1 MPQDKAKT
9 YAKVLVETLEDASES
24 EAKKKVQRFKLML
37 QKRGDAK
44 YASEI
49 LREFAKAWKE
59 RKGPIATVVSAES
72 LAPAVRKEM
81 EQSLA
86 KSAIGGSASGGKK
99 YVVEEKVDKSV
110 IGGIAVLL
118 GNNFLIDGTIRG
130 KLKRISALLN
140 K

>member
-9 YAKVLVETLEDASES
+9 YAKVLVETLEQASEAT
-24 EAKKKVQRFKLML
+24 AKKIVQRFKLML
-37 QKRGDAK
+37 QKRGDVK

-59 RKGPIATVVSAES
+59 RKGPIAMVVSAES

-86 KSAIGGSASGGKK
+86 TKN
-99 YVVEEKVDKSV
+99 YRVEEKVDKSV
-110 IGGIAVLL
+110 IGGIAVFL

>member
-9 YAKVLVETLEDASES
+9 YAKVLAETLEEASEA
-24 EAKKKVQRFKLML
+24 EARLDAARQAKEKAQRFKLML
-37 QKRGDAK
+37 RKRGDAK

-49 LREFAKAWKE
+49 LREFVKAWKE

-72 LAPAVRKEM
+72 LAPAIRKEM

-86 KSAIGGSASGGKK
+86 TKN
-99 YVVEEKVDKSV
+99 YRVEEKVDKSV
-110 IGGIAVLL
+110 IGGIAVFL

-130 KLKRISALLN
+130 KLKRISAMLN